1 MSAEAAQAVL
11 GATGVAWFAIGV
23 GLIKWTKDARG
34 WGVIMLAAG
43 AFLMAVVGA
52 YK

>member
-1 MSAEAAQAVL
+1 MSAQAVI

-23 GLIKWTKDARG
+23 GLIRWTKDAKG

-43 AFLMAVVGA
+43 SLLVAVGGTF
-52 YK
+52 K